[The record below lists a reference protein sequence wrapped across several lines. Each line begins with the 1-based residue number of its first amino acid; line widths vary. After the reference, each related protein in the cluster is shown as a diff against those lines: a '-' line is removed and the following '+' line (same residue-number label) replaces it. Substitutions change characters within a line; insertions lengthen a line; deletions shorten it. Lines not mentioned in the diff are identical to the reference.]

1 MVRLLQMVQ
10 ERQGNT
16 TASNRKLVKE
26 NLKEE
31 TKIKEAGQLGQA
43 AASPLARPVEVSG
56 VGHLQHGL
64 LN

>member
-26 NLKEE
+26 NPKEE
-31 TKIKEAGQLGQA
+31 TEIKEAGQLGQA
-43 AASPLARPVEVSG
+43 AASPLTRPVEVSG
-56 VGHLQHGL
+56 VGHL
-64 LN
+64 